1 MDSHDKTI
9 HCADCETDF
18 SFDAE
23 EDEFSQSR
31 GYANEPG
38 RCPSGRNAG
47 KTGRHGSRGNSYG
60 LPRQTFPVRHGGC
73 GKDTEVPFALV
84 DGRLAY
90 YSSYLSKMRL
100 TG

>member
-1 MDSHDKTI
+1 MDFHDKTI

-18 SFDAE
+18 SLDAD
-23 EDEFSQSR
+23 EDQLFQSR
-31 GYANEPG
+31 GCANEP
-38 RCPSGRNAG
+38 RHCSSCRNAG
-47 KTGRHGSRGNSYG
+47 KTERHGSRGNSYG
-60 LPRQTFPVRHGGC
+60 LPRQTFPVRRGGC

-84 DGRLAY
+84 DDRLAY